1 MKAVDL
7 QLADKFLECKE
18 NFKKYENKGELLNP
32 TISHVM
38 GIVFGKLS
46 EVQQGVHDEVVELTQ
61 NIEIK
66 VLKPL
71 NEYQVIIFNCCRFA
85 RKEAKKNYFGN
96 NLKIIEGVGGGGK
109 IVVIRNK
116 LR

>member
-1 MKAVDL
+1 VEIFNQTHFSTKIIDFYMKITNKKMKAVDL

-85 RKEAKKNYFGN
+85 P
-96 NLKIIEGVGGGGK
+96 
-109 IVVIRNK
+109 
-116 LR
+116 